1 MLVEKINWKKK
12 KTDKS
17 DLKVIKNENKMMTDI
32 PTVY

>member
-1 MLVEKINWKKK
+1 MEKKK

-32 PTVY
+32 PTVYLIVT